1 MPLTIQATYENGVLK
16 PDRPLPLR
24 EHETVQVTIEPTANW
39 VEQSYGL
46 CGWKGDPEELRQL
59 ALAPEFDLPEES

>member
-1 MPLTIQATYENGVLK
+1 MTLTIQAVYENGVLK

-24 EHETVQVTIEPTANW
+24 EHETVQVTIQPIANW
-39 VEQSYGL
+39 VEQTYGI

-59 ALAPEFDLPEES
+59 ALAPEVDLPEES